1 MRCCAIEYYTTF
13 AEQHSQ
19 FVLPLTVKI
28 FSKRP
33 LIRKV
38 PLSKLLHILFNFIW
52 LFLFLIIIN
61 ITVGLDLIVIYCN

>member
-38 PLSKLLHILFNFIW
+38 PLSKLLHI
-52 LFLFLIIIN
+52 
-61 ITVGLDLIVIYCN
+61 